1 MTTDLK
7 SKITS
12 MFSNHKIGT
21 LATIR
26 GDRPYSRFMLF
37 FNEDLVLY
45 CATNEHTHK
54 IEDIKANPHVHI
66 LLGME
71 GTSWKQPYA
80 EIEAEASFEDS
91 LDLKKKFWDEKLSEW
106 ITSPDDPE
114 YLLLKLTPSVIRY
127 YEKAG
132 SEAEVLEQQ

>member
-7 SKITS
+7 TKITS
-12 MFSNHKIGT
+12 MFSNHEVGT

-26 GDRPYSRFMLF
+26 ENRPYSRFMLF
-37 FNEDLVLY
+37 FNQGLVLY

-54 IEDIKANPHVHI
+54 IEDIKSNPHVHI
-66 LLGME
+66 LLGMQ
-71 GTSWKQPYA
+71 GSGWNDPYA
-80 EIEAEASFEDS
+80 EIEAEASFEES
-91 LDLKKKFWDEKLSEW
+91 ADLKQKFWDEKLSEW
-106 ITSPDDPE
+106 INSPEDPE

-132 SEAEVLEQQ
+132 SEAEVLEG